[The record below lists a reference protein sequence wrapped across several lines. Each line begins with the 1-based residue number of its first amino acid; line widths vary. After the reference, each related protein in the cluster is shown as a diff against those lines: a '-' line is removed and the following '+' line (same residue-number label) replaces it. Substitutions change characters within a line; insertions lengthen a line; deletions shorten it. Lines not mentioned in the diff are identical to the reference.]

1 MKQYIT
7 ILFTLLLCVNLS
19 VNAQNKTIKKGD
31 ENYKNLSYVDAAD
44 DYLKV
49 AKDEKELSAETL
61 KKLGDTFYFTAD
73 YQNAAKWYAKLV
85 ENHEVSEAD
94 YLYRYAQ
101 SLKSTE
107 QYELSNEVMKKL
119 ETLKTSDTRA
129 KLFTANK
136 NYLEQIEK
144 NSGRFQIEIAS
155 FNSKSSDFAP
165 FMYGD
170 TLVFASNRSTR
181 GPIKRIS
188 EWNNK
193 PFFNLYAVSASS
205 GQQNKFDSKINTKY
219 HESTAVFSQ
228 DGKTMYFTRSNYT
241 NNEYGKDTTGIN
253 HLKLYVAH
261 KRKGVW
267 NVEELPF
274 NSNEYSVAHP
284 ALSPDEKTLYFSSDM
299 PGGKGMSDLY
309 KVTIDSDGFG
319 VPEQLSDA
327 VNTEG
332 RETFPF
338 VAKNGN
344 LYFASDGHV
353 GLGGLDVFVA
363 FQNDENVFTEVQN
376 IGKPINSD
384 KDDFTFIIDEENKT
398 GYFASNRGENN
409 DDDIYR
415 LTQLKPL
422 LTPCL
427 QTIKGVAYDENTS
440 NVLPKVKV
448 ELYNAKNEKVAE
460 QTSDSKGAFNFMNV
474 ACSEGYTLR
483 SEKDEYISSEKNVA
497 TTEEPNK
504 ITTSKVFLSPKNMN
518 KDKVGQDLFK
528 LLDLKPIN
536 FDLNKSDIRTDATLE
551 LQKIITYLKKYPTV
565 KIDVRSH
572 TDSRGSDSYNEKLSD
587 RRAKSTINYLI
598 QEGGIDASR
607 ITGKGYGESQLL
619 NKCANG
625 VSCTK
630 EEHERNRRSEFI
642 IVEK

>member
-1 MKQYIT
+1 MKRHIT
-7 ILFTLLLCVNLS
+7 ILFTLFLCVNLS
-19 VNAQNKTIKKGD
+19 VNAQDKTIKKGD
-31 ENYKNLSYVDAAD
+31 ENYKNLSYVDAAE

-61 KKLGDTFYFTAD
+61 KKLGDTYYFTAD
-73 YQNAAKWYAKLV
+73 YKNAAKWYAKLV
-85 ENHEVSEAD
+85 ENHEISDAD

-101 SLKSTE
+101 ALKSTE
-107 QYELSNEVMKKL
+107 QYDSSNEVMKKL
-119 ETLKTSDTRA
+119 EALNTSDTRA
-129 KLFTANK
+129 KLFTANQ

-144 NSGRFQIEIAS
+144 NSGRFQIEVAL

-181 GPIKRIS
+181 GPVKRIS

-193 PFFNLYAVSASS
+193 PFFNLYTVSASS
-205 GQQNKFDSKINTKY
+205 EQQKKFDSEINTKY
-219 HESTAVFSQ
+219 HESTAIFSQ

-241 NNEYGKDTTGIN
+241 NKEFGKDTTGVN
-253 HLKLYVAH
+253 HLKLYMAH
-261 KRKGVW
+261 KKNGKW

-284 ALSPDEKTLYFSSDM
+284 ALSPNEKTLYFSSDM

-309 KVTIDSDGFG
+309 KVTIGAEGFG
-319 VPEQLSDA
+319 NPERLSDA

-338 VAKNGN
+338 VAQNGN

-363 FQNDENVFTEVQN
+363 FPNSDTMFTEVQN
-376 IGKPINSD
+376 LGKPINSD
-384 KDDFTFIIDEENKT
+384 KDDFTFIINEENKT

-409 DDDIYR
+409 NDAIYKVI
-415 LTQLKPL
+415 QLKPL
-422 LTPCL
+422 LTLCV
-427 QTIKGVAYDENTS
+427 QTINGVVYDENT
-440 NVLPKVKV
+440 NAVLPGVKV
-448 ELYNAKNEKVAE
+448 ALYNTKDEKVAE
-460 QTSDSKGAFNFMNV
+460 QTSDSKGVFSFINLE
-474 ACSEGYTLR
+474 CSVTYVLR
-483 SEKDEYISSEKNVA
+483 SEKDEYVSSEDNVT
-497 TTEEPNK
+497 TTEESNK
-504 ITTSKVFLSPKNMN
+504 VTTPKVFLSPKNMN

-551 LQKIITYLKKYPTV
+551 LQKIIAYLQKYPTV

-572 TDSRGSDSYNEKLSD
+572 TDSRGSDAYNEKLSD
-587 RRAKSTINYLI
+587 RRAKSTVNYLI
-598 QEGGIDASR
+598 QEGGINASR
-607 ITGKGYGESQLL
+607 ITGKGYGEAQLL